1 MGMSVGH
8 SINEP
13 QWTPDMR
20 KDDKDIT
27 EAEKK
32 EAQRRIQGT
41 NPAEDSPEDSGSDDL
56 TTLPPPASAAAQ
68 AAT

>member
-1 MGMSVGH
+1 MSVGH

-20 KDDKDIT
+20 KEEKDIT

-32 EAQRRIQGT
+32 EAQRRIQGS
-41 NPAEDSPEDSGSDDL
+41 NPAEDSPEDSGGDDL
-56 TTLPPPASAAAQ
+56 TSLPPPAQ